1 MLFGKN
7 IKMTDKHFIPVIVPN
22 YDVEEALKIIKINV
36 IKIPIKQKIK
46 TQIIHYSE

>member
-36 IKIPIKQKIK
+36 IKKNDFHLFLEI
-46 TQIIHYSE
+46 